1 MNIID
6 ISQNVGCDEKLMFD
20 YKTNIQ
26 YRQLMLNELD
36 LKFWN
41 LAVKFRFMKMHT
53 LIESIEDKY
62 DGEDGRDYGFIVFV
76 SSSPECRKGMFPPVM
91 TLCDYDIETVGKF

>member
-1 MNIID
+1 
-6 ISQNVGCDEKLMFD
+6 
-20 YKTNIQ
+20 
-26 YRQLMLNELD
+26 
-36 LKFWN
+36 
-41 LAVKFRFMKMHT
+41 MHT

-91 TLCDYDIETVGKF
+91 TLCDYDIETVGKFQYVICLFHSNLIIISICDI

>member
-1 MNIID
+1 
-6 ISQNVGCDEKLMFD
+6 
-20 YKTNIQ
+20 
-26 YRQLMLNELD
+26 MLNELD
-36 LKFWN
+36 LRFWN
-41 LAVKFRFMKMHT
+41 LAVKFTFMKMHT

>member
-1 MNIID
+1 
-6 ISQNVGCDEKLMFD
+6 
-20 YKTNIQ
+20 
-26 YRQLMLNELD
+26 
-36 LKFWN
+36 
-41 LAVKFRFMKMHT
+41 MHT

-91 TLCDYDIETVGKF
+91 TLCDYDIETVGKFQYVIRFFHSDLIIICDI

>member
-1 MNIID
+1 
-6 ISQNVGCDEKLMFD
+6 
-20 YKTNIQ
+20 
-26 YRQLMLNELD
+26 MLNELD
-36 LKFWN
+36 LTFWN
-41 LAVKFRFMKMHT
+41 LAVKFRLMKMHT